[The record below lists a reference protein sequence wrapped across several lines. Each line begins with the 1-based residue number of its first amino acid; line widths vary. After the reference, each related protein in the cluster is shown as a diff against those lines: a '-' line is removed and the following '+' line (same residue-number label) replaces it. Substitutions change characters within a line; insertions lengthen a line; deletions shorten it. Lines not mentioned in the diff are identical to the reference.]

1 MKKRGLFNLFLAA
14 VFAGPLASCGNDN
27 VKNTITNE
35 SEYEDFMDYKK
46 RTAVEYAY
54 VQLLKI
60 YPGLSFENFLKY
72 GLKKKSE
79 DTYIYDRKN
88 VCLTYNRNENTMIR
102 TDKINGLRE
111 EYEIIKDEPIK
122 VSEYELRNDE
132 YHLTFRLFFGYHSKI
147 EIRYGENEKVSISY
161 NYVDNVWVYDT
172 KEEKTYN
179 ENLKLV
185 SRVFYNYIDN
195 VWVYDTK
202 IESTYNE
209 NLKLVSK
216 VYYNYIDNAWVYDT
230 KEEHTYDE
238 KGNTLSWAT
247 YNYID
252 NAWVYDAKYENTYDE
267 KGNKLS
273 WISYNYIDNAW
284 VYNKKTEWTY
294 DENGNELSE
303 IAYIFI
309 DNEFLKYGEWRRVFY
324 RDSYLILM
332 VYKLYFNEDY
342 TPKGKV
348 EYTYDEN
355 GSIKIISFYKD
366 GIWTY
371 QTKRECPIEGV
382 IKEYYYVNGEWVL
395 QN

>member
-14 VFAGPLASCGNDN
+14 AFAGPLASCGNDN

-132 YHLTFRLFFGYHSKI
+132 YHLTFHLLLDYHRKI
-147 EIRYGENEKVSISY
+147 ETRCGENEKVSISY

-172 KEEKTYN
+172 KEE
-179 ENLKLV
+179 
-185 SRVFYNYIDN
+185 
-195 VWVYDTK
+195 
-202 IESTYNE
+202 
-209 NLKLVSK
+209 
-216 VYYNYIDNAWVYDT
+216 
-230 KEEHTYDE
+230 
-238 KGNTLSWAT
+238 
-247 YNYID
+247 
-252 NAWVYDAKYENTYDE
+252 NTYDE
-267 KGNKLS
+267 NLELVS
-273 WISYNYIDNAW
+273 RISYNYIDNAW
-284 VYNKKTEWTY
+284 VYNKKVEWTY
-294 DENGNELSE
+294 AENGNKVSL
-303 IAYIFI
+303 IFYIYI
-309 DNEFLKYGEWRRVFY
+309 DNAW
-324 RDSYLILM
+324 
-332 VYKLYFNEDY
+332 VYD
-342 TPKGKV
+342 
-348 EYTYDEN
+348 
-355 GSIKIISFYKD
+355 
-366 GIWTY
+366 
-371 QTKRECPIEGV
+371 TK
-382 IKEYYYVNGEWVL
+382 
-395 QN
+395 